1 MPAGVAGCHQAG
13 GQRHTAA
20 AEVHTALAEGG
31 RAVQKVLLLL
41 VLAGVG
47 TVQHLLLLLLQK
59 SQQLLDS
66 PVRCPCCWCC
76 VVKNKRVHIES
87 VRCNAWL
94 TCPTWM
100 LSNSRQ
106 LTPQ

>member
-31 RAVQKVLLLL
+31 KAVQKVLLLL

-66 PVRCPCCWCC
+66 PVRCPCCWCVPTSDSKKTVLPPGGC
-76 VVKNKRVHIES
+76 CDASSGQHSGR
-87 VRCNAWL
+87 L
-94 TCPTWM
+94 TM
-100 LSNSRQ
+100 Q
-106 LTPQ
+106 